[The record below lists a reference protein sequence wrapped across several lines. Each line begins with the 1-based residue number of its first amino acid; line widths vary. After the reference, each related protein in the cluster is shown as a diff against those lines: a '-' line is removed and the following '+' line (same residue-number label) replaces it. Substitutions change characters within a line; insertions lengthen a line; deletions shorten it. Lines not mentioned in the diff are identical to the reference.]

1 MSLTVSHLTTPLEES
16 AGKPN
21 DLIWRLS
28 VEQYHEMIRTGIL
41 TSDDPVELLEG
52 WLIYKMPKNP
62 RHSVT
67 TRLARRALE
76 AIMPAGWYVDT
87 QEPITL
93 DDSEPESDVML
104 VRGEA
109 GHYLDHHPGPDE
121 LALVVEVAETTLERD
136 RGLKKRLYARVGIV
150 FYWII
155 NLRERTVEVYT
166 DPSGS
171 VDEPDYRQ
179 RLDYGLKD
187 SAPVVIEGREVGRVV
202 VHELFPD

>member
-1 MSLTVSHLTTPLEES
+1 MSLTVSHLTTPFEQS
-16 AGKPN
+16 AAKPD

-28 VEQYHEMIRTGIL
+28 VEQYHKMICAGIL

-67 TRLARRALE
+67 TQLTRRALE
-76 AIMPAGWYVDT
+76 AVVPAGWYVDT

-93 DDSEPESDVML
+93 DDSEPEPDVMV

-109 GHYLDHHPGPDE
+109 RHYLDHHPGPGE

-136 RGLKKRLYARVGIV
+136 RGVKKRLYARAAIAI
-150 FYWII
+150 YWIV
-155 NLRERTVEVYT
+155 NLRERTVEVYSE
-166 DPSGS
+166 PSGS
-171 VDEPDYRQ
+171 ADEPDYRQ
-179 RLDYGLKD
+179 HQDYSLDDLV
-187 SAPVVIEGREVGRVV
+187 PVVIEGREVGRVV
-202 VHELFPD
+202 VRELLPD